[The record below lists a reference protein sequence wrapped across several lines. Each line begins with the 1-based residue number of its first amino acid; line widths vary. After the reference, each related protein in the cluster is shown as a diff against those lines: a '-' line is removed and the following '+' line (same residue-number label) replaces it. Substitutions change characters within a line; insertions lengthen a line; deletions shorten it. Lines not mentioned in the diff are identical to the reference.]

1 MMMHACLEVV
11 LLFLI
16 LGIFKLVVL
25 LLAAYDVVQVLEVL
39 AVLE

>member
-1 MMMHACLEVV
+1 MHACLEVV

-16 LGIFKLVVL
+16 LGIFMLVVL